1 MADTG
6 SATAPKLNDVSLDDK
21 YTAEDG
27 LVFMTGTQA
36 LVRLPMDQHRR
47 DKAAG
52 LNTAGFITGYR
63 GSPLGAYDQQLAKS
77 HKLLKENQI
86 LFRPGVNED
95 LAATAVWGSQQS
107 GLYGDGK
114 HDGVFGIWYGKG
126 PGVDR
131 SGDAFKH
138 ANAAGTLKNGGVLAF
153 AGDDHMAK
161 SSTSAHQSEYAF
173 VDAYIPVIAPSG
185 VQEFLDLGLH
195 GFAMS
200 RFSGLWTGFKCIGE
214 TVDSAAT
221 VSVDPNRVKPIIPTD
236 FEMPE
241 GGLNSKLIVAEFLML
256 EEILHKYKL
265 PAALAYARAN
275 RLDRVIWS
283 GPQRRIGIVTTG
295 KSYLDVRQALDD
307 LGIDEA
313 TAASIGLAVYKVAM
327 TWPLETEGAKAFAE
341 GLETLLVVEEKRS
354 LMEWQLK
361 DALYSV
367 PADRRPEILGK
378 TDRSGAPLLQSNG
391 ELTPGMIARVIAR
404 LLDNDQIP
412 SELRARIGERLAGMD
427 ALTAST
433 GGNQPPSMVRT
444 PYFCSGCP
452 HNTSTK
458 VPEGSRAG
466 AGIGCHY
473 MAMWMD
479 RSTAGFTHMGAEGVN
494 WTGQAP
500 FVDTPHIFQ
509 NLGDGTYY
517 HSGLL
522 AIRAAVSAGTN
533 MTYKILY
540 NDAVAM
546 TGGQSHDGP
555 LDPVQMAHQVW
566 SEGVKRVTIV
576 YDEKEDLPENATWPP
591 GTKTFERAEL
601 DKVQRELREVAGV
614 TCLIY
619 IQTCAAEKRRRRKR
633 GLFPD
638 PDKRIFINEAV
649 CEGCGDCGVKSNC
662 VSVAPIDTEF
672 GRKRKID
679 QSSCNKDFSCVN
691 GFCPSFVTVKGGK
704 PRKSKGV
711 EGQEPPH
718 LFPVPDIP
726 TLEKPFGIMITGIG
740 GTGVITIGALLSMA
754 AHIEGK
760 ASTVMDM
767 TGLAQK
773 GGAVWSHLRIAN
785 TPEELHAV
793 RIASGGARSL
803 IGCDLVTSGQADTVS
818 KLTRGSKAVVNSYRQ
833 FTGDFT
839 RDPDFKFPTE
849 EIKGR
854 ITSATGEEGVDFLD
868 ATDIAT
874 RLMGDSIATNMFM
887 LGYAFQKGMI
897 PVSAEAIM
905 RAIELNE
912 VAIESNKRSFNWGRA
927 GAANLSM
934 VMDVL
939 GGEKKATG
947 QADIAQTLDEVVA
960 KRIAF
965 LTDYQNARY
974 AKRYQNLVERVRA
987 AEAEKGL
994 GEKLSEAVARYYFK
1008 LMAYKDEYEVARL
1021 YSRPEFLAGLE
1032 AQFEGDYTLEF
1043 NLAPPMLSKV
1053 DPVTGEPQKKTY
1065 GPSMMKKFGWLAKM
1079 RGVRGTPLDVF
1090 GRTEERKMERQLI
1103 RDYEK
1108 TVGDLLT
1115 SLSSDNHRY
1124 AVEIAS
1130 IPEHIRGYGH
1140 VKVKHLADAKA
1151 NEEAL
1156 WLNFRNPS
1164 AATAMAAE

>member
-1 MADTG
+1 MPDGDAG
-6 SATAPKLNDVSLDDK
+6 LAANLSNVSLDDK
-21 YTAEDG
+21 YTAESG

-36 LVRLPMDQHRR
+36 LVRLPLEQRRR
-47 DKAAG
+47 DVAAG
-52 LNTAGFITGYR
+52 LNTAGFISGYR
-63 GSPLGAYDQQLAKS
+63 GSPLGGYDQQLHRARK
-77 HKLLKENQI
+77 HLEEHHI
-86 LFRPGVNED
+86 LFRPGLNED

-107 GLYGDGK
+107 GLYGDAK
-114 HDGVFGIWYGKG
+114 YDGVFGIWYGKG

-138 ANAAGTLKNGGVLAF
+138 ANQNGTLQHGGVLAF

-161 SSTSAHQSEYAF
+161 SSTIAHQSEYAF
-173 VDAYIPVIAPSG
+173 VDAFIPVLSPAG

-200 RFSGLWTGFKCIGE
+200 RFSGLWTGFKCVGE

-221 VSVDPNRVKPIIPTD
+221 VLVDPDRVKPVIPAD
-236 FEMPE
+236 FDMPPE
-241 GGLNSKLIVAEFLML
+241 GLNSKLVVAEFLML
-256 EEILHKYKL
+256 EELLHKYKI

-275 RLDRVIWS
+275 RLDKVVWS
-283 GPQRRIGIVTTG
+283 GPQRRMGIVTTG

-307 LGIDEA
+307 LGIDEE
-313 TAASIGLAVYKVAM
+313 TAAKIGLSVYKVAM
-327 TWPLETEGAKAFAE
+327 PWPLETEGAKAFAQ

-361 DALYSV
+361 DALYSL
-367 PADRRPEILGK
+367 PADRRPEVLGK
-378 TDRSGAPLLQSNG
+378 LGRNGEPQFPSNG
-391 ELTPGMIARVIAR
+391 ELSPAAVARVIAR
-404 LLDNDQIP
+404 LLDNDAVDSTI
-412 SELRARIGERLAGMD
+412 RARIGERISRIEAVTSM
-427 ALTAST
+427 T
-433 GGNQPPSMVRT
+433 GGNAPPSMVRT

-479 RSTAGFTHMGAEGVN
+479 RSTAGFTHMGAEGAN

-500 FVDTPHIFQ
+500 FVETPHLFQ

-533 MTYKILY
+533 ITYKILY

-546 TGGQSHDGP
+546 TGGQTHDGP
-555 LDPVQMAHQVW
+555 LDPMQIAHQVW
-566 SEGVKRVTIV
+566 AEGVKKVV
-576 YDEKEDLPENATWPP
+576 VVADEKEDIPENATWPP
-591 GTKTFERAEL
+591 GTNMYERAEL
-601 DKVQRELREVAGV
+601 DKVQRELREIEGV
-614 TCLIY
+614 TAIVY

-633 GLFPD
+633 GQFPD
-638 PDKRIFINEAV
+638 PDQRIFINESV

-662 VSVAPIDTEF
+662 VSVTPIETEF

-679 QSSCNKDFSCVN
+679 QSACNKDFSCLK

-711 EGQEPPH
+711 ENAEPPH
-718 LFPVPDIP
+718 LLPVPDVP
-726 TLEKPFGIMITGIG
+726 TLDKPYSIMITGIG
-740 GTGVITIGALLSMA
+740 GTGVITIGALISMA
-754 AHIEGK
+754 AHVEGK

-773 GGAVWSHLRIAN
+773 GGAVWSHLRIGN

-793 RIASGGARSL
+793 RIAAGGADAL
-803 IGCDLVTSGQADTVS
+803 IGCDLVVSGQADTVS
-818 KLTRGSKAVVNSYRQ
+818 KLTRDSKVVVNSHRT

-839 RDPDFKFPTE
+839 RDPDFQFPTD

-854 ITSATGEEGVDFLD
+854 ITSAAGEESVDFLE

-874 RLMGDSIATNMFM
+874 RLMGDSIATNMFLM
-887 LGYAFQKGMI
+887 GYAFQKGMI
-897 PVSAEAIM
+897 PLSEAAIM
-905 RAIELNE
+905 RAIDLNE
-912 VAIESNKRSFNWGRA
+912 VAIDANKRAFNWGRA

-934 VMDVL
+934 VMDTI
-939 GGEKKATG
+939 GGAEKAAG
-947 QADIAQTLDEVVA
+947 PQLSQTLDEVID
-960 KRIAF
+960 KRVEF
-965 LTDYQNARY
+965 LTEYQSGRY
-974 AKRYQNLVERVRA
+974 AKRYANLVEKVRA

-994 GEKLSEAVARYYFK
+994 GDGLSEAVARYYYK

-1021 YSRPEFLAGLE
+1021 YSRPEFKASLE
-1032 AQFEGDYTLEF
+1032 AQFEGDYELEF

-1053 DPVTGEPQKKTY
+1053 DPITGEPQKKKY
-1065 GPSMMKKFGWLAKM
+1065 GPGMLRWFGLLAKM
-1079 RGVRGTPLDVF
+1079 RFVRGTAFDIF
-1090 GRTEERKMERQLI
+1090 GKTDERKMERQLI
-1103 RDYEK
+1103 ADYEASVEK
-1108 TVGDLLT
+1108 LLAG
-1115 SLSSDNHRY
+1115 LNAENHSY
-1124 AVEIAS
+1124 AIQIAS
-1130 IPEHIRGYGH
+1130 MPEHIRGYGH
-1140 VKVKHLADAKA
+1140 VKLRHLEDVKA

-1156 WLNFRNPS
+1156 WQNFNNPRVS
-1164 AATAMAAE
+1164 TALAAE

>member
-1 MADTG
+1 MANAA
-6 SATAPKLNDVSLDDK
+6 SAPKLLDVSLDDK
-21 YTAEDG
+21 YTAESG
-27 LVFMTGTQA
+27 YVFMTGTQA
-36 LVRLPMDQHRR
+36 LVRLPMEQHRR

-63 GSPLGAYDQQLAKS
+63 GSPLGGYDQQLHRAQK
-77 HKLLKENQI
+77 HLKDHQI

-95 LAATAVWGSQQS
+95 LAATAVWGSQQA
-107 GLYGDGK
+107 GLWGDGK

-131 SGDAFKH
+131 TGDAFKH
-138 ANAAGTLKNGGVLAF
+138 ANAAGTLQHGGVLAF

-221 VSVDPNRVKPIIPTD
+221 VSVDMSRIRPVIPTD

-241 GGLNSKLIVAEFLML
+241 GGLNSKLIVAEFLAL
-256 EEILHKYKL
+256 EELLHKYKL

-275 RLDRVIWS
+275 RLDRVVWS
-283 GPQRRIGIVTTG
+283 GPRRRIGIVTTG
-295 KSYLDVRQALDD
+295 KSYLDVRQALED

-313 TAASIGLAVYKVAM
+313 TAASIGLSIYKVAM

-341 GLETLLVVEEKRS
+341 GLDTLLVVEEKRS

-367 PADRRPEILGK
+367 PADRRPEIVGK
-378 TDRSGAPLLQSNG
+378 KDRSGQPLLPTNG

-404 LLDNDQIP
+404 LLDNDSIP
-412 SELRARIGERLAGMD
+412 GELRARIGERISGMD
-427 ALTAST
+427 ALIAST

-479 RSTAGFTHMGAEGVN
+479 RSTLGFTHMGAEGAN

-500 FVDTPHIFQ
+500 FVKTPHIFQ

-522 AIRAAVSAGTN
+522 AIRAAVAAGTTI
-533 MTYKILY
+533 TYKILY

-555 LDPVQMAHQVW
+555 LDPVMMAHQVW
-566 SEGVKRVTIV
+566 AEGVKRVSIV
-576 YDEKEDLPENATWPP
+576 YDEKEDLPENASWPP

-601 DKVQRELREVAGV
+601 DKVQRELREVQGV
-614 TCLIY
+614 TALIY

-633 GLFPD
+633 GRFPD
-638 PDKRIFINEAV
+638 PDQRVFINEAV
-649 CEGCGDCGVKSNC
+649 CEGCGDCGTKSNC
-662 VSVAPIDTEF
+662 VSVVPLDTEF
-672 GRKRKID
+672 GRKRRID
-679 QSSCNKDFSCVN
+679 QSACNKDFSCLK

-711 EGQEPPH
+711 EGHEPPH
-718 LFPVPDIP
+718 LLPVPDIP
-726 TLEKPFGIMITGIG
+726 SLDQPYGIIITGIG

-754 AHIEGK
+754 AHVEGK
-760 ASTVMDM
+760 ASTAMDM

-793 RIASGGARSL
+793 RIASGGASSL
-803 IGCDLVTSGQADTVS
+803 IGCDLVVSGQADTVS

-839 RDPDFKFPTE
+839 RNPDFRFPTD

-854 ITSATGEEGVDFLD
+854 ITSAAGEDSVDFLD

-897 PVSAEAIM
+897 PLSAEAIM

-912 VAIESNKRSFNWGRA
+912 VAIDSNKRSFAWGRA
-927 GAANLSM
+927 AAANLGM
-934 VMDVL
+934 VMDIL
-939 GGEKKATG
+939 GGAKKATG
-947 QADIAQTLDEVVA
+947 EPELAKTLDEVIE
-960 KRIAF
+960 KRVAF

-974 AKRYQNLVERVRA
+974 AKRYRTLVDKVRA
-987 AEAEKGL
+987 AEKTAGL
-994 GEKLSEAVARYYFK
+994 GEKLSDAVARYYFK

-1021 YSRPEFLAGLE
+1021 YTRPEFLEKLE

-1043 NLAPPMLSKV
+1043 NLAPPLLSKV
-1053 DPVTGEPQKKTY
+1053 DPVTGEPKKKAY
-1065 GPSMMKKFGWLAKM
+1065 GPGMLKKFGWLAKL
-1079 RGVRGTPLDVF
+1079 RVLRGTPLDIF
-1090 GRTEERKMERQLI
+1090 GRTEERKLERQLI

-1108 TVGDLLT
+1108 AVADILAG
-1115 SLSSDNHRY
+1115 LSRDNHRY

-1130 IPEHIRGYGH
+1130 MPEHIRGYGH
-1140 VKVKHLADAKA
+1140 VKARHLADVKA
-1151 NEEAL
+1151 NETAL
-1156 WLNFRNPS
+1156 WQNFRNPK
-1164 AATAMAAE
+1164 AATALAAE

>member
-1 MADTG
+1 MANAA
-6 SATAPKLNDVSLDDK
+6 SAPKLLDVSLDDK
-21 YTAEDG
+21 YTAESG
-27 LVFMTGTQA
+27 HVFMTGTQA
-36 LVRLPMDQHRR
+36 LVRLPMEQHRR

-63 GSPLGAYDQQLAKS
+63 GSPLGGYDQQLHRAQK
-77 HKLLKENQI
+77 HLKDHQI

-107 GLYGDGK
+107 GLWGDGK
-114 HDGVFGIWYGKG
+114 YDGVFGIWYGKG

-131 SGDAFKH
+131 TGDAFKH
-138 ANAAGTLKNGGVLAF
+138 ANAAGTLQHGGVLAF

-221 VSVDPNRVKPIIPTD
+221 VSVDMSRIRPVIPTD

-241 GGLNSKLIVAEFLML
+241 GGLNSKLIVAEFLAL
-256 EEILHKYKL
+256 EELLHKFKL

-275 RLDRVIWS
+275 RLDRVVWS
-283 GPQRRIGIVTTG
+283 GPRRRIGIVTTG
-295 KSYLDVRQALDD
+295 KSYLDVRQALED
-307 LGIDEA
+307 LGINEA
-313 TAASIGLAVYKVAM
+313 TAASIGLSIYKVAM

-341 GLETLLVVEEKRS
+341 GLDTLLVVEEKRS

-367 PADRRPEILGK
+367 PADRRPEIVGK
-378 TDRSGAPLLQSNG
+378 TDRNGQPLLPTNG

-404 LLDNDQIP
+404 LLDNDSIP
-412 SELRARIGERLAGMD
+412 GELRARIGERISGMD
-427 ALTAST
+427 ALIAST

-479 RSTAGFTHMGAEGVN
+479 RSTLGFTHMGAEGVN

-500 FVDTPHIFQ
+500 FVKTPHIFQ

-522 AIRAAVSAGTN
+522 AIRAAVAAGTTI
-533 MTYKILY
+533 TYKILY

-555 LDPVQMAHQVW
+555 LDPVMMAHQVW
-566 SEGVKRVTIV
+566 AEGVKRVSIV
-576 YDEKEDLPENATWPP
+576 YDEKEDLPENASWPP

-601 DKVQRELREVAGV
+601 DKVQRELREVQGV
-614 TCLIY
+614 TALIY

-633 GLFPD
+633 GRFPD
-638 PDKRIFINEAV
+638 PDQRVFINEAV
-649 CEGCGDCGVKSNC
+649 CEGCGDCGTKSNC
-662 VSVAPIDTEF
+662 VSVVPLDTEF
-672 GRKRKID
+672 GRKRRID
-679 QSSCNKDFSCVN
+679 QSACNKDFSCLK

-711 EGQEPPH
+711 EGHEPPH
-718 LFPVPDIP
+718 LLPVPDIP
-726 TLEKPFGIMITGIG
+726 SLDQPYGIIITGIG

-754 AHIEGK
+754 AHVEGK
-760 ASTVMDM
+760 ASTAMDM

-793 RIASGGARSL
+793 RIASGGASSL
-803 IGCDLVTSGQADTVS
+803 IGCDLVVSGQVDTVS

-839 RDPDFKFPTE
+839 RNPDFRFPTD

-854 ITSATGEEGVDFLD
+854 ITSAAGEESVDFLD

-897 PVSAEAIM
+897 PLSAEAIM

-927 GAANLSM
+927 AAANLGM
-934 VMDVL
+934 VMDIL
-939 GGEKKATG
+939 GGAKKATG
-947 QADIAQTLDEVVA
+947 EPELAKTLDEVIE
-960 KRIAF
+960 KRVAF

-974 AKRYQNLVERVRA
+974 AKRYRTLVDKVRA
-987 AEAEKGL
+987 AEKTAGL
-994 GEKLSEAVARYYFK
+994 GEKLSDAVARYYFK

-1021 YSRPEFLAGLE
+1021 YTRPEFLEKLE

-1043 NLAPPMLSKV
+1043 NLAPPLLSKI
-1053 DPVTGEPQKKTY
+1053 DPVTGEPKKKAY
-1065 GPSMMKKFGWLAKM
+1065 GPGMLKKFGWLAKL
-1079 RGVRGTPLDVF
+1079 RVLRGTPLDIF
-1090 GRTEERKMERQLI
+1090 GRTEERKLERQLI

-1108 TVGDLLT
+1108 TVADLLA
-1115 SLSSDNHRY
+1115 SLSRDNHRF

-1130 IPEHIRGYGH
+1130 MPEHIRGYGH
-1140 VKVKHLADAKA
+1140 VKQKHLADVKS
-1151 NEEAL
+1151 NEHAL
-1156 WLNFRNPS
+1156 WQNFRNPK
-1164 AATAMAAE
+1164 AGAAMAAE

>member
-1 MADTG
+1 MPDGDAG
-6 SATAPKLNDVSLDDK
+6 LAANLSNVSLDDK
-21 YTAEDG
+21 YTAESG

-36 LVRLPMDQHRR
+36 LVRLPLEQRRR
-47 DKAAG
+47 DVAAG
-52 LNTAGFITGYR
+52 LNTAGFISGYR
-63 GSPLGAYDQQLAKS
+63 GSPLGGYDQQLHRARK
-77 HKLLKENQI
+77 HLEEHHI
-86 LFRPGVNED
+86 LFRPGLNED

-107 GLYGDGK
+107 GLYGDAK
-114 HDGVFGIWYGKG
+114 YDGVFGIWYGKG

-138 ANAAGTLKNGGVLAF
+138 ANQNGTLQHGGVLAF

-161 SSTSAHQSEYAF
+161 SSTIAHQSEYAF
-173 VDAYIPVIAPSG
+173 VDAFIPVLSPAG

-200 RFSGLWTGFKCIGE
+200 RFSGLWTGFKCVGE

-221 VSVDPNRVKPIIPTD
+221 VLVDPDRVKPVIPAD
-236 FEMPE
+236 FDMPPE
-241 GGLNSKLIVAEFLML
+241 GLNSKLVVAEFLML
-256 EEILHKYKL
+256 EELLHKYKI

-275 RLDRVIWS
+275 RLDKVVWS
-283 GPQRRIGIVTTG
+283 GPQRRMGIVTTG

-307 LGIDEA
+307 LGIDEE
-313 TAASIGLAVYKVAM
+313 TAAKIGLSVYKVAM
-327 TWPLETEGAKAFAE
+327 PWPLETEGAKAFAQ

-361 DALYSV
+361 DALYSL
-367 PADRRPEILGK
+367 PADRRPEVLGK
-378 TDRSGAPLLQSNG
+378 LGRNGEPQFPSNG
-391 ELTPGMIARVIAR
+391 ELSPAAVARVIAR
-404 LLDNDQIP
+404 LLDNDAVDSTI
-412 SELRARIGERLAGMD
+412 RARIGERISRIEAVTSM
-427 ALTAST
+427 T
-433 GGNQPPSMVRT
+433 GGNAPPSMVRT

-479 RSTAGFTHMGAEGVN
+479 RSTAGFTHMGAEGAN

-500 FVDTPHIFQ
+500 FVETPHLFQ

-533 MTYKILY
+533 ITYKILY

-546 TGGQSHDGP
+546 TGGQTHDGP
-555 LDPVQMAHQVW
+555 LDPMQIAHQVW
-566 SEGVKRVTIV
+566 AEGVKKVV
-576 YDEKEDLPENATWPP
+576 VVADEKEDIPENATWPP
-591 GTKTFERAEL
+591 GTNMYERAEL
-601 DKVQRELREVAGV
+601 DKVQRELREIEGV
-614 TCLIY
+614 TAIVY

-633 GLFPD
+633 GQFPD
-638 PDKRIFINEAV
+638 PDQRIFINESV

-662 VSVAPIDTEF
+662 VSVTPIETEF

-679 QSSCNKDFSCVN
+679 QSACNKDFSCLK

-711 EGQEPPH
+711 ENAEPPH
-718 LFPVPDIP
+718 LLPVPDIP
-726 TLEKPFGIMITGIG
+726 ALDKPYSIMITGIG
-740 GTGVITIGALLSMA
+740 GTGVITIGALISMA
-754 AHIEGK
+754 AHVEGK

-773 GGAVWSHLRIAN
+773 GGAVWSHLRIGN

-793 RIASGGARSL
+793 RIAAGGADAL
-803 IGCDLVTSGQADTVS
+803 IGCDLVVSGQADTVS
-818 KLTRGSKAVVNSYRQ
+818 KLTRDSKVVVNSHRT

-839 RDPDFKFPTE
+839 RDPDFQFPTD

-854 ITSATGEEGVDFLD
+854 ITSAAGEESVDFLE

-874 RLMGDSIATNMFM
+874 RLMGDSIATNMFLM
-887 LGYAFQKGMI
+887 GYAFQKGMI
-897 PVSAEAIM
+897 PLSEAAIM
-905 RAIELNE
+905 RAIDLNE
-912 VAIESNKRSFNWGRA
+912 VAIDANKRAFNWGRA
-927 GAANLSM
+927 GAANLTM
-934 VMDVL
+934 VMDII
-939 GGEKKATG
+939 GGAEKAAG
-947 QADIAQTLDEVVA
+947 PQLSQTLDEVID
-960 KRIAF
+960 KRVEF
-965 LTDYQNARY
+965 LTEYQSGRY
-974 AKRYQNLVERVRA
+974 AKRYANLVEKVRA

-994 GEKLSEAVARYYFK
+994 GDGLSEAVARYYYK

-1021 YSRPEFLAGLE
+1021 YSRPEFKASLE
-1032 AQFEGDYTLEF
+1032 AQFEGDYELEF

-1053 DPVTGEPQKKTY
+1053 DPITGEPQKKKY
-1065 GPSMMKKFGWLAKM
+1065 GPGMLRWFGLLAKM
-1079 RGVRGTPLDVF
+1079 RFVRGTAFDIF
-1090 GRTEERKMERQLI
+1090 GKTDERKMERQLI
-1103 RDYEK
+1103 ADYEASVEK
-1108 TVGDLLT
+1108 LLAG
-1115 SLSSDNHRY
+1115 LNAENHSY
-1124 AVEIAS
+1124 AIQIAS
-1130 IPEHIRGYGH
+1130 MPEHIRGYGH
-1140 VKVKHLADAKA
+1140 VKLRHLEDVKA

-1156 WLNFRNPS
+1156 WQNFNNPRVS
-1164 AATAMAAE
+1164 TALAAE

>member
-1 MADTG
+1 MADASTG
-6 SATAPKLNDVSLDDK
+6 AAPKLASVSLDDK
-21 YTAEDG
+21 YTAESG
-27 LVFMTGTQA
+27 QVFMTGTQA
-36 LVRLPMDQHRR
+36 LVRLPLDQRRR
-47 DKAAG
+47 DLKAG

-63 GSPLGAYDQQLAKS
+63 GSPLGGYDQQLTKANK
-77 HKLLKENQI
+77 HLKEHHI

-114 HDGVFGIWYGKG
+114 YDGVFGIWYGKG

-138 ANAAGTLKNGGVLAF
+138 ANAAGTLKHGGVLAF

-161 SSTSAHQSEYAF
+161 SSTSAHQSEFAF
-173 VDAYIPVIAPSG
+173 VDAFIPVLAPSG
-185 VQEFLDLGLH
+185 VQEFLDMGIH

-221 VSVDPNRVKPIIPTD
+221 VSIDPNRVNPIIPTD
-236 FEMPE
+236 FEIPPE
-241 GGLNSKLIVAEFLML
+241 GLNSKLIVAEFLAL
-256 EEILHKYKL
+256 EELLHKYKL

-275 RLDRVIWS
+275 RLDRVVWS
-283 GPQRRIGIVTTG
+283 GPRRRIGIVTSG
-295 KSYLDVRQALDD
+295 KSYLDVRQALDE

-313 TAASIGLAVYKVAM
+313 TAAEIGLSVYKVAM
-327 TWPLETEGAKAFAE
+327 TWPLETEGARAFAS

-361 DALYSV
+361 DALYSL
-367 PADRRPEILGK
+367 PADRRPDIIGK
-378 TDRSGAPLLQSNG
+378 KDAKGAPLLPTNG
-391 ELTPGMIARVIAR
+391 ELTPVMIARIIAQ
-404 LLDNDQIP
+404 LLDTDAVP
-412 SELRARIGERLAGMD
+412 SGLRARIGERIAKLEAV
-427 ALTAST
+427 ASAT

-500 FVDTPHIFQ
+500 FVETKHLFQ

-522 AIRAAVSAGTN
+522 AIRAAVAAGTN
-533 MTYKILY
+533 ITYKILY

-546 TGGQSHDGP
+546 TGGQNHDGP
-555 LDPVQMAHQVW
+555 LDPVSLAHQVW
-566 SEGVKRVTIV
+566 AEGVKSVTV
-576 YDEKEDLPENATWPP
+576 VADEKEELPENANWPP
-591 GTKTFERAEL
+591 GTKVFERAEL
-601 DKVQRELREVAGV
+601 DKVQRDLREVEGV
-614 TCLIY
+614 TAIVY
-619 IQTCAAEKRRRRKR
+619 VQTCAAEKRRRRKR
-633 GLFPD
+633 GMFPD
-638 PDKRIFINEAV
+638 PDKRIFINDAV

-662 VSVAPIDTEF
+662 VSVTPIDTEF

-679 QSSCNKDFSCVN
+679 QSSCNKDFSCLK

-704 PRKSKGV
+704 PRKSRGV
-711 EGQEPPH
+711 EGAEPPH
-718 LFPVPDIP
+718 LLPVPNIP
-726 TLEKPFGIMITGIG
+726 NTDEPYGIIITGIG

-754 AHIEGK
+754 AHVEGK
-760 ASTVMDM
+760 ASTAMDM

-773 GGAVWSHLRIAN
+773 GGAVWSHLRIGN

-793 RIASGGARSL
+793 RIASGGAKAL
-803 IGCDLVTSGQADTVS
+803 IGCDLVVSGQADTVS
-818 KLTRGSKAVVNSYRQ
+818 KLTRGSKAVVNSHRT

-839 RDPDFKFPTE
+839 RNPDFKFPTE

-854 ITSATGEEGVDFLD
+854 ITSAVGEEGVDFLE

-874 RLMGDSIATNMFM
+874 RLMGDSIATNMFLM
-887 LGYAFQKGMI
+887 GYAFQKGMI
-897 PVSAEAIM
+897 PLSAESIM

-912 VAIESNKRSFNWGRA
+912 VAIDSNKKSFNWGRA
-927 GAANLSM
+927 AAANLGM
-934 VMDVL
+934 VMDVV
-939 GGEKKATG
+939 GGKKAAETPN
-947 QADIAQTLDEVVA
+947 IAQSLDEVIA
-960 KRIAF
+960 KRVAF
-965 LTDYQNARY
+965 LTEYQNARY
-974 AKRYQNLVERVRA
+974 AKRYTKLVERVRD
-987 AEAEKGL
+987 AEKAGGL
-994 GEKLSEAVARYYFK
+994 GDGLTEAVARYYFK

-1021 YSRPEFLAGLE
+1021 YTAPAFKQALE
-1032 AQFEGDYTLEF
+1032 AQFEGEYELEF
-1043 NLAPPMLSKV
+1043 NLAPPLLSKI
-1053 DPVTGEPQKKTY
+1053 DPVTGEPAKKTY
-1065 GPSMMKKFGWLAKM
+1065 GPKMMKTFGWLAKM
-1079 RGVRGTPLDVF
+1079 RFLRGTPLDIF
-1090 GRTEERKMERQLI
+1090 GRTEERRMERRLI
-1103 RDYEK
+1103 TEYEK
-1108 TVGDLLT
+1108 TVGDLLG
-1115 SLSSDNHRY
+1115 SLSNANHRY

-1130 IPEHIRGYGH
+1130 IPEHIRGYGP
-1140 VKVKHLADAKA
+1140 VKMRHLADAKA

-1156 WLNFRNPS
+1156 WLNFRNPHAS
-1164 AATAMAAE
+1164 SAMAAE